1 MRNLSKRTRW
11 TWRTLWRS
19 KQIDAEMQEE
29 MRLHIELE
37 AERLQANGLDPVEA
51 RRQAHVRFGGVE
63 RFKEEGRD
71 ARGFAWIDSVSLDA
85 RLGLRML
92 AKHKWLTVVGGIAMA
107 VAIALGAS
115 AFEVISVLLREDLP
129 FPGGDRVV
137 AIEYGGATA
146 GKDSRILHAFDAWR
160 GQVRTVEHL
169 GAFRTV
175 QHNLI
180 APNAPPEP
188 ISVAEITAS
197 AFVMVG
203 TPPLHGRYL
212 LPADEHA
219 RAAPVLLIGYN
230 AWRQRF
236 GADPTIVGRTV
247 AVGGLAATIVGV
259 MPEGF
264 AFPVSHQF
272 WMPLRLDPL
281 ASRPWQGPSLDVF
294 GRLAPGAGVE
304 QAQAELASVGRVV
317 ADAHPDGAGR
327 LQPVLRS
334 YPRAQSDLD
343 APLLVSLMRAAQF
356 LLGALSLLVAINL
369 AVLLYARTITR
380 LGEIAVRTALGAS
393 RGRILS
399 QLFVEAL
406 MLTTLGAAAG
416 LMISRAALTQ
426 VEAMAGT
433 MPFWVTYSIGPATIL
448 YAFALAVLA
457 ALIMG
462 VLPGLKATGQRLSA
476 NLQELHG
483 RTGTRLGSMWSTM
496 IVAQVAV
503 AVAILPAAVFLT
515 WHVLKIEFAGRSAAV
530 DRIAL
535 ANMVLSDGAAA
546 RDEDLVR
553 QRQDA
558 LMSRLRREPGVTAVT
573 FSSAVPGLGPDRR
586 VEFTPATTIRDAG
599 DLDVASFRVDVD
611 LLRVY
616 DARLLAGRGFEGRDL
631 GAGRAAVVNRTFVEE
646 LLDLRSPG
654 GGPASAGA
662 LGTQF
667 RYAATGEGG
676 APSDWYEIVGVV
688 DDFPRLPRSPDS
700 PSEPAAYHAMAS
712 GAAHPAVLSIQY
724 SDAPPANMAQRVR
737 EIGAE
742 IDPSLQMQRVVPLS
756 VFYDGAR
763 AAFRAIVLAVGFV
776 TAAVLLLSAAGV
788 HAMMSFTIAQRTREI
803 GIRSAL
809 GAQPR
814 HLLLGIF
821 RGAMRQLA
829 LGIAAGSLLSIA
841 AFVLVG
847 TGVWSASGLLATV
860 AVVMSVVALLAAI
873 GPARRILRIETV
885 EALRV
890 EG

>member
-1 MRNLSKRTRW
+1 MGLFEKRMRW
-11 TWRTLWRS
+11 VWRTVWRS
-19 KQIDAEMQEE
+19 NRLEADMREE
-29 MRLHIELE
+29 MRLHIEME
-37 AERLQANGLDPVEA
+37 ADRLRATGLDPDEA

-63 RFKEEGRD
+63 KFKEAGRE

-85 RLGLRML
+85 RLGVRML

-137 AIEYGGATA
+137 GIRYETTSSASA
-146 GKDSRILHAFDAWR
+146 DDRVLHAFAAWR
-160 GQVRTVEHL
+160 GQVKTIEHL
-169 GAFRTV
+169 GAFRTM
-175 QHNLI
+175 QHNLV

-188 ISVAEITAS
+188 ISVAEISAS
-197 AFVMVG
+197 AFVLVG

-212 LPADEHA
+212 LPSDEQQQ
-219 RAAPVLLIGYN
+219 AAPVIVLGYD
-230 AWRQRF
+230 AWRLRF
-236 GADPTIVGRTV
+236 GGDPGIVGQTIPLGGVPSTIVG
-247 AVGGLAATIVGV
+247 I

-264 AFPVSHQF
+264 NFPISHNF
-272 WMPLRLDPL
+272 WIPLRMDPL
-281 ASRPWQGPSLDVF
+281 KWGPWEGPSLDLF
-294 GRLAPGAGVE
+294 GRLAPGVSVE
-304 QAQAELASVGRVV
+304 QAEGELASLGRAV
-317 ADAHPDGAGR
+317 ADAHPDKAAR
-327 LQPVLRS
+327 LQPVVLP
-334 YPRAQSDLD
+334 YPRAQSDLEG
-343 APLLVSLMRAAQF
+343 PLVVPLMRAGQF
-356 LLGALSLLVAINL
+356 LIGALSFLVAINL

-399 QLFVEAL
+399 QLFIEAL
-406 MLTTLGAAAG
+406 VLTSLGAAAG
-416 LMISRAALTQ
+416 LMIARIALKQ

-433 MPFWVTYSIGPATIL
+433 VPFWRIYSIGPDIVL
-448 YAFALAVLA
+448 YAFVLAVVA

-476 NLQELHG
+476 NLHELHG
-483 RTGTRLGSMWSTM
+483 RTGTRLGGMWSAL

-515 WHVLKIEFAGRSAAV
+515 WYVLRMEFTGRSVVV
-530 DRIAL
+530 DRIVL
-535 ANMVLSDGAAA
+535 ANMVLTDAASA
-546 RDEDLVR
+546 RDEGLVA

-558 LMSRLRREPGVTAVT
+558 LMSRLRGVPGVSAVT

-586 VEFTPATTIRDAG
+586 IEFAPSTKIREADAE
-599 DLDVASFRVDVD
+599 DVATFRIDVD

-616 DARLLAGRGFEGRDL
+616 NARLLAGRVFEARDV
-631 GAGRAAVVNRTFVEE
+631 GTARAAIVNRTFVDY
-646 LLDLRSPG
+646 LLAP
-654 GGPASAGA
+654 SAGA

-667 RYAATGEGG
+667 RYASAGDD

-688 DDFPRLPRSPDS
+688 DDFPGLPRAPGAGG
-700 PSEPAAYHAMAS
+700 EPTVYHPMRS
-712 GAAHPAVLSIQY
+712 GAAHPAVLSIQF
-724 SDAPPANMAQRVR
+724 SDAPPANAAQRVR
-737 EIGAE
+737 EIAAE
-742 IDPSLQMQRVVPLS
+742 IDPSLQMRRVVPLS
-756 VFYDGAR
+756 AFYDEQR
-763 AAFRAIVLAVGFV
+763 AAFQTIALAVGLV

-814 HLLLGIF
+814 QLVLGIF

-829 LGIAAGSLLSIA
+829 LGIAAGSLLSIGTFTA
-841 AFVLVG
+841 AG
-847 TGVWSASGLLATV
+847 TGIWSAGGLLVTV
-860 AVVMSVVALLAAI
+860 AAVMAVVASLAAI
-873 GPARRILRIETV
+873 GPARRILRIQTV

>member
-1 MRNLSKRTRW
+1 MRKISKRVGWMWQR
-11 TWRTLWRS
+11 LWRS
-19 KQIDAEMQEE
+19 SQLEAEMRDE

-37 AERLQANGLDPVEA
+37 AERLRAQGLDPAEA

-63 RFKEEGRD
+63 KFKEEGRD
-71 ARGFAWIDSVSLDA
+71 ARGFAWVDSVSLDA
-85 RLGLRML
+85 RLGVRML
-92 AKHKWLTVVGGIAMA
+92 AKHKWLTVVGGLAMA
-107 VAIALGAS
+107 VAIALGAT

-129 FPGGDRVV
+129 FPGGERVV
-137 AIEYGGATA
+137 GIKYTGSSSAASDG
-146 GKDSRILHAFDAWR
+146 RVLHAFDAWR
-160 GQVRTVEHL
+160 GQVTTIEHL

-175 QHNLI
+175 QHNLT

-188 ISVAEITAS
+188 ISVAEVTAS
-197 AFVMVG
+197 AFVLVG

-212 LPADEHA
+212 LPSDEQPQ
-219 RAAPVLLIGYN
+219 AAPVLLIGHD
-230 AWRQRF
+230 AWQTRF
-236 GADPTIVGRTV
+236 GGDPGLVGRTV
-247 AVGGLAATIVGV
+247 PLGGVQTTVVGI
-259 MPEGF
+259 MPQGF

-272 WMPLRLDPL
+272 WIPLRLDPMKW
-281 ASRPWQGPSLDVF
+281 RPWEGPSLDLF
-294 GRLAPGAGVE
+294 GRLASGAGAE
-304 QAQAELASVGRVV
+304 QAEAELASLGRQV
-317 ADAHPDGAGR
+317 ADAHPDEDAR
-327 LQPVLRS
+327 LQPIVQPF
-334 YPRAQSDLD
+334 PRAQSDLD
-343 APLLVSLMRAAQF
+343 GPVLVWLLRAGQF
-356 LLGALSLLVAINL
+356 LVGALSCLVAINL

-406 MLTTLGAAAG
+406 VLTTLGAAAG
-416 LMISRAALTQ
+416 LMISSFVLKQVAAL
-426 VEAMAGT
+426 AGT
-433 MPFWVTYSIGPATIL
+433 VPFWVRYSIGPGTIL
-448 YAFALAVLA
+448 YAFGLAVVA

-483 RTGTRLGSMWSTM
+483 RTGTRLGSMWSTL

-503 AVAILPAAVFLT
+503 AVAILPAAVFIT
-515 WHVLKIEFAGRSAAV
+515 WYVLQMEFAGRSAAV

-535 ANMVLSDGAAA
+535 ANMVVTDDAPAPNEGLI
-546 RDEDLVR
+546 R

-558 LMSRLRREPGVTAVT
+558 LMSRLRGEPGVTAVT

-586 VEFTPATTIRDAG
+586 VEFHPSTKVRDAS
-599 DLDVASFRVDVD
+599 DLEVASFRIDVN
-611 LLRVY
+611 LLKVY
-616 DARLLAGRGFEGRDL
+616 DARLLAGRGFEPRDV
-631 GAGRAAVVNRTFVEE
+631 GAARAAIVNRTFVDE
-646 LLDLRSPG
+646 LLETSTG
-654 GGPASAGA
+654 G

-667 RYAATGEGG
+667 RYAATQNGG
-676 APSDWYEIVGVV
+676 APFDWYEIVGVV
-688 DDFPRLPRSPDS
+688 EDFPRLPRSPDS
-700 PSEPAAYHAMAS
+700 PREPTAYHPMAS

-724 SDAPPANMAQRVR
+724 SDTPPANLAQRVR

-742 IDPSLQMQRVVPLS
+742 IDPSLQMRRVVPLS
-756 VFYDGAR
+756 VFYDEAR
-763 AAFRAIVLAVGFV
+763 TAFQMVALAVALV
-776 TAAVLLLSAAGV
+776 TATVLLLSAAGV

-829 LGIAAGSLLSIA
+829 LGIAAGSLLSIG
-841 AFVLVG
+841 AFVAVG
-847 TGVWSASGLLATV
+847 TGLRSATGLLVTV
-860 AVVMSVVALLAAI
+860 AVVMAMVALLAAI

-885 EALRV
+885 EALRT